1 MSKQFLVVGLGQL
14 GSVVAENL
22 QSLGHEVLAIDHRK
36 EVVQALTDDLPDVD
50 LVTADATDEDVLK
63 ELGVDQFDGAVVTI
77 GGNVQASTLVTLAL
91 KDMGLETVVSRA
103 DSPIHARLLR
113 KVGADQ
119 IIEPEREIGEQ
130 VARSVVAPGIMGY
143 VDLGEDEA
151 LIEAEVPEK
160 WVDKTLADLRLADEG
175 LAVVAVRREGEG
187 GRIPKGD
194 TKLKKGNVIV
204 VGGPKDKL
212 DELDLFQE

>member
-22 QSLGHEVLAIDHRK
+22 HSLGHEVLAIDHK
-36 EVVQALTDDLPDVD
+36 KDLVQTLSNDLPDVD

-63 ELGVDQFDGAVVTI
+63 ELGVDQFDGAVVAI
-77 GGNVQASTLVTLAL
+77 GGDTQASTLITLAL
-91 KDMGLETVVSRA
+91 KDMGLEMVVARA
-103 DSPIHARLLR
+103 DSPIHARLLK
-113 KVGADQ
+113 KVGADRIVQ
-119 IIEPEREIGEQ
+119 PEREIGEQ
-130 VARSVVAPGIMGY
+130 VARSVVSPGVMGY

-160 WVDKTLADLRLADEG
+160 WTGETLADLRLADEG

-194 TKLKKGNVIV
+194 TKLEKGQVIV

>member
-113 KVGADQ
+113 KVGADR

-194 TKLKKGNVIV
+194 TKLEKGNVIV

-212 DELDLFQE
+212 DEMDLFQE

>member
-22 QSLGHEVLAIDHRK
+22 HFLGHEVLAIDHRK
-36 EVVQALTDDLPDVD
+36 DIVQALSDDLPDVD

-63 ELGVDQFDGAVVTI
+63 ELGVDQFDGAVVAI
-77 GGNVQASTLVTLAL
+77 GGNAQASTLVTLAL
-91 KDMGLETVVSRA
+91 KDMGLETVVARA
-103 DSPIHARLLR
+103 DSPIHVRLLR
-113 KVGADQ
+113 KVGADR
-119 IIEPEREIGEQ
+119 IVEPEREIGEQ
-130 VARSVVAPGIMGY
+130 VARSVVSPGIMGY

-175 LAVVAVRREGEG
+175 LAVVAVRRKGEG

-194 TKLKKGNVIV
+194 TKLEKGNVIV

>member
-103 DSPIHARLLR
+103 DSLIHARLLR
-113 KVGADQ
+113 KVGADR

-194 TKLKKGNVIV
+194 TKLEKGNVIV

-212 DELDLFQE
+212 DEMDLFQE

>member
-1 MSKQFLVVGLGQL
+1 M
-14 GSVVAENL
+14 AENL
-22 QSLGHEVLAIDHRK
+22 HFLGHEVLAIDHRK
-36 EVVQALTDDLPDVD
+36 EVVQALSDDLPDVD
-50 LVTADATDEDVLK
+50 LVTADATSEDVLK
-63 ELGVDQFDGAVVTI
+63 ELGVDQFDGAVVAI
-77 GGNVQASTLVTLAL
+77 GGDTQASTLVTLAL
-91 KDMGLETVVSRA
+91 KDMGLETVVARA

-113 KVGADQ
+113 KVGADR
-119 IIEPEREIGEQ
+119 IVEPEREIGEQ
-130 VARSVVAPGIMGY
+130 VARSVVSPGVMGF

-160 WVDKTLADLRLADEG
+160 WIDKTLADLRLADEG

-194 TKLKKGNVIV
+194 TKLEKGNVIV